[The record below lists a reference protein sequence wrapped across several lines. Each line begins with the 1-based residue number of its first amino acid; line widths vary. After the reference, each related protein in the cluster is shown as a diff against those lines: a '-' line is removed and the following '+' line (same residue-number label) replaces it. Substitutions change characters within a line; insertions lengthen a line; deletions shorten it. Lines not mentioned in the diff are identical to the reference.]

1 MKLSLFTAS
10 LLLTG
15 TLYGSQT
22 HKVTAKQEGLQ
33 AIKLL
38 GQTLK
43 SQLKEKLQL
52 DSNGTTAITFCTAQA
67 QAITAK
73 VNTQLPSHVK
83 VRRTSLQLRN
93 PANQADAL
101 DIKVMH
107 NYKEAFDN
115 KSTYANLITKVE
127 KEEFVRVY
135 KPLMVGAVCLKC
147 HGEHISPLIAE
158 QIKAAYPTDAATG
171 MKLGDFR
178 GVIVAE
184 VAKKH

>member
-1 MKLSLFTAS
+1 MKLSLFTTS
-10 LLLTG
+10 LLLVAN
-15 TLYGSQT
+15 LYA
-22 HKVTAKQEGLQ
+22 HEVTVKQEGMQ

-52 DSNGTTAITFCTAQA
+52 DSNGIAAIAFCTAQA
-67 QAITAK
+67 QAITAE

-93 PANQADAL
+93 PANKPDAL
-101 DIKVMH
+101 DIKVMR
-107 NYKEAFDN
+107 NYKRAFE
-115 KSTYANLITKVE
+115 KHAPTARLITKVE
-127 KEEFVRVY
+127 EESFTRVY
-135 KPLMVGAVCLKC
+135 KPLVVGAVCLKC
-147 HGEHISPLIAE
+147 HGENISPVIAE

-184 VAKKH
+184 VAKK

>member
-15 TLYGSQT
+15 SLYA
-22 HKVTAKQEGLQ
+22 HEVTAKQEGLQ

-52 DSNGTTAITFCTAQA
+52 DSNGTAAITFCTSQA
-67 QAITAK
+67 QAITQE

-93 PANQADAL
+93 EANKPDAL
-101 DIKVMH
+101 DIKVMN
-107 NYKEAFDN
+107 NYKKAFE
-115 KSTYANLITKVE
+115 KHASTAGLITKVE
-127 KEEFVRVY
+127 KETFTRVY
-135 KPLMVGAVCLKC
+135 KPLVVGAVCLKC
-147 HGEHISPLIAE
+147 HGEHISPIIAE
-158 QIKAAYPTDAATG
+158 QIKAAYLTDAATG